1 MLSLVMLLISGCLHL
16 CCLHLLLVHVQEL
29 EMERKKQIPALEKAK
44 DLGKK
49 LSDNTKDGNTK
60 FEIKNKIA
68 SIEKPMQEAEKRLQ
82 TRSNEVSKLS
92 EQGDK
97 LRASC
102 QDLVALLDDLKDKQQ
117 HSGPISG
124 DAEVLKKQAQQNKV
138 SFLDKEFNSYV
149 PVPVA

>member
-1 MLSLVMLLISGCLHL
+1 
-16 CCLHLLLVHVQEL
+16 
-29 EMERKKQIPALEKAK
+29 MERKKQIPALEKAK
-44 DLGKK
+44 ELGKK